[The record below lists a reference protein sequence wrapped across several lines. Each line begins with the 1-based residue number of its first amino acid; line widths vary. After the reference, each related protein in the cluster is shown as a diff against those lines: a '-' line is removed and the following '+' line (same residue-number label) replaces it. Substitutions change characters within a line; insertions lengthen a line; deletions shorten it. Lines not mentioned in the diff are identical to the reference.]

1 MLWTLITGLIVG
13 AIAKLL
19 TPGRSPGGFFITIC
33 IGIGGSILAREA
45 DPAPDAAEAAPT
57 RRRRDVPRVAR
68 RGSTSRR
75 RPRSWPADHRS

>member
-33 IGIGGSILAREA
+33 IGIGGSILATFLLRA
-45 DPAPDAAEAAPT
+45 IGWY
-57 RRRRDVPRVAR
+57 RDGQSAHFLASLFGAILLLVIYHMVVKRTA
-68 RGSTSRR
+68 
-75 RPRSWPADHRS
+75 